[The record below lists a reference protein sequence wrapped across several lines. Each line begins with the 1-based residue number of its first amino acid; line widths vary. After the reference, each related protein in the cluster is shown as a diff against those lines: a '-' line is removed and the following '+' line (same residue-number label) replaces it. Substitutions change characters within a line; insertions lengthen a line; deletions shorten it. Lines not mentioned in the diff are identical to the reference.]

1 MDGKYS
7 CEEVTFFH
15 APIAIISPRHGP
27 PVTTP
32 RHSRTTLRWTCT
44 DWLRTEA
51 APQTTL
57 VIAVNA
63 CKSSFSSSTSST
75 ASVGL
80 QSGLACSVSRN
91 RGNRLNRPLGRLDH
105 KLIRKGHP
113 FNNGPFEKYTMT
125 GETLYCVPNYGDCG
139 ASVPLY
145 EWFVASEVGMLYA
158 IHPLEFIQSSD
169 TLLTTRKRFASN
181 EDTNVAS
188 MGVLCYIWPLDYL
201 SGDQAPPKRQSDDAE
216 LTSSVPHPAV
226 QLLSPEAKEALG
238 KSISVSDLGKPVLA

>member
-1 MDGKYS
+1 MARAHVAAASAQAKRKHFFGVQRSGRANAASGQMRRDHPEALSDYAQVDVYGLVANRS
-7 CEEVTFFH
+7 SAANDARHRCECLQELIQLFDEQYGIGG
-15 APIAIISPRHGP
+15 IAKRP
-27 PVTTP
+27 
-32 RHSRTTLRWTCT
+32 
-44 DWLRTEA
+44 
-51 APQTTL
+51 
-57 VIAVNA
+57 
-63 CKSSFSSSTSST
+63 
-75 ASVGL
+75 GL
-80 QSGLACSVSRN
+80 F
-91 RGNRLNRPLGRLDH
+91 GRLDH

-145 EWFVASEVGMLYA
+145 EWFVASEV
-158 IHPLEFIQSSD
+158 D